1 MVYSEI
7 EEGRLFP
14 HEQGVSVFKDY
25 TLAYPTLWS
34 WRHGPAYQSS

>member
-1 MVYSEI
+1 MVHNKI

-14 HEQGVSVFKDY
+14 YEQGVSVFKDY

-34 WRHGPAYQSS
+34 LRHGPTCHSS